1 MYEDSWYS
9 IMPDLGG
16 RGHSSSHS
24 QSHGHRRKESLL
36 QQPNEPGQIS
46 EVVAP
51 MPNVYEEIEN
61 TNTPPEPTVIRRA
74 SSYSDLYRVAQEQ
87 LSKDGRPR
95 HKKTDKN
102 NRAWEALLLPDSS
115 VEAEL
120 HEPKGL
126 ESYDEQL
133 LDASQQEYLLYRDQ
147 LTLTERH
154 LDGLIEDANATL
166 KLLTSL
172 SNSFGSVEAQTSTFQ
187 AQCEDLLKEQR
198 RLEDLADEVGTDLHY
213 YAYLDDATR
222 RLNAP
227 GASRL
232 VDDASFGEMVENIDA
247 CIVFMEKHET
257 YRDRDTYL
265 ARYTAL
271 LTKAL
276 HLLEHG
282 YKNTLERV
290 SSEIGRQ
297 ITGAKSESARHAL
310 AYGRFQEM
318 MLDSFGLIPNV
329 RQIVRRAY
337 DFYGQRNES
346 CTHFETY
353 ANTANNIFYT
363 HLVTR
368 DRDLKAMAQSD
379 IGEFHKEVKDLSAET
394 ASRNFIKQCF
404 ERMYNEE
411 SLFMKLFDV
420 EPMWNQA
427 TDSVFQSIKT
437 TNTSIMHPGN
447 LTPLVTNLQTV
458 LHTAPLETTCNV
470 VGLLANEYF
479 GADLDDI
486 ESPYFIKCKQ
496 YTSQLLAHHLWT
508 LTDNAFEAEVTKSI
522 TRAPVQDASLK
533 IGPVVGGVAS
543 SNAHPLVKQ
552 AIKLLGMYEHCMPK
566 ERAAKNSSVVFK
578 IVRETIQ
585 VLQRAETRIKSLK
598 TGTDPDLF
606 MVKNLLIIKNELV
619 SLEIGD
625 IRNHASSMQ
634 HFTHIWDTL
643 SPQNWVGFISNI
655 IGGSLW
661 SRGTPSV
668 TAKTLTAED
677 MNEQLDELLRHSI
690 YAFTQRWGTL
700 VSDSQNRKPGVKP
713 IAKVETELENILQTA
728 FSNQPEVV
736 GKLMEA
742 IEQQAQAQNDARD
755 EKQGVRRY

>member
-1 MYEDSWYS
+1 
-9 IMPDLGG
+9 
-16 RGHSSSHS
+16 
-24 QSHGHRRKESLL
+24 
-36 QQPNEPGQIS
+36 
-46 EVVAP
+46 
-51 MPNVYEEIEN
+51 MPNLYEEIED
-61 TNTPPEPTVIRRA
+61 TDTPPEPTVIRRA
-74 SSYSDLYRVAQEQ
+74 SSYSDFYRVVKEH
-87 LSKDGRPR
+87 LSKDAKPQPTKID
-95 HKKTDKN
+95 KKS
-102 NRAWEALLLPDSS
+102 RAWEALLLPDSS
-115 VEAEL
+115 REVET
-120 HEPKGL
+120 HEPSSL

-133 LDASQQEYLLYRDQ
+133 LDASQQEYILYRDQ

-187 AQCEDLLKEQR
+187 SQCEDLLHEQR
-198 RLEDLADEVGTDLHY
+198 RLEVLADEVGTDLHY
-213 YAYLDDATR
+213 YAYLDNATR

-232 VDDASFGEMVENIDA
+232 VDDASFGEMVENIDS
-247 CIVFMEKHET
+247 CVVFMENHAE

-282 YKNTLERV
+282 YQTTLEKV
-290 SSEIGRQ
+290 SPEIGRQ
-297 ITGAKSESARHAL
+297 IIATKSESARHAL

-318 MLDSFGLIPNV
+318 MLDSYGLVPNV
-329 RQIVRRAY
+329 RQIIRRAY
-337 DFYGQRNES
+337 DSYGQRNES
-346 CTHFETY
+346 CTHFDTY
-353 ANTANNIFYT
+353 ANTANNIIHT
-363 HLVTR
+363 HLTTR
-368 DRDLKAMAQSD
+368 DRDLKVLTQSD
-379 IGEFHKEVKDLSAET
+379 IEEFNKEVKNLSAET

-420 EPMWNQA
+420 EPVWTQA
-427 TDSVFQSIKT
+427 ADSVFQAVKPIN
-437 TNTSIMHPGN
+437 TNIAHPGN

-458 LHTAPLETTCNV
+458 LQTAPLETTCNV

-479 GADLDDI
+479 GADLDDM

-496 YTSQLLAHHLWT
+496 YTSQLLAHHLWP
-508 LTDNAFEAEVTKSI
+508 LTDTVFEAEVTKSI
-522 TRAPVQDASLK
+522 AKAAVQDASLK

-552 AIKLLGMYEHCMPK
+552 AVKLLGMYEHCMPK
-566 ERAAKNSSVVFK
+566 ERSAKNNSVVFK

-585 VLQRAETRIKSLK
+585 VLQRAETRIQSLK
-598 TGTDPDLF
+598 NGTDADLF

-625 IRNHASSMQ
+625 IRNQAASMQ
-634 HFTHIWDTL
+634 HFVHIWDTL
-643 SPQNWVGFISNI
+643 SPQNWVGFFSNI
-655 IGGSLW
+655 IGGGLW

-668 TAKTLTAED
+668 TAKTLTVED
-677 MNEQLDELLRHSI
+677 MNEQLDELLRQSI
-690 YAFTQRWGTL
+690 YNFTQRWGSLTN
-700 VSDSQNRKPGVKP
+700 DAENRKPGVKP
-713 IAKVETELENILQTA
+713 IAKVEAELESLLMTA

-736 GKLMEA
+736 GKLKEA
-742 IEQQAQAQNDARD
+742 IEQHAQAQNDASN
-755 EKQGVRRY
+755 EKQGVKRY